1 MRLSHA
7 DPRKLVISPLNMHFD
22 EPAPDVSDIIGSV
35 RQHGVLETLLVRET
49 FQDGVLVPEHF
60 EVVAGRRRCFAA
72 QAVAGEGIDIDP
84 VPIGILEPGDDA
96 AALEISLI
104 ENMARL
110 PPNEVA
116 CWETFVK
123 LIREGRT
130 PEYLAATYGKTEA
143 VIHRVLALGN
153 LLPRIRKLYR
163 KEAIDVA
170 TVRQLTLASKSQQ
183 KDWLKLYDD
192 PGQREPRG
200 ASLKAWL
207 FGGEAIPTSLAIF
220 ALEDYPGAII
230 ADLFGEEAYF
240 TDAALF
246 WTHQNQAVAAKVEAL
261 RGEGWSD
268 VEVMEVG
275 QTFYGYQHV
284 AVPKA
289 KGGKVFIAVS
299 RRGEV
304 TVHEGWL
311 TTKDARRAEAAARAA
326 AQGGDGAGGLGAGGE
341 GGGKAERSE
350 VTANQQAYIDLHR
363 RAAVRAV
370 LTDHLDVAL
379 RLLVAHAVA
388 GEVPHHPVPEA
399 LGVLLD
405 HASDDVDLPARGH
418 GPDAADHRLV
428 GAFGEQPRLLV
439 DLADEERG
447 AVVAVDAVLVG
458 GDVDLDEVAL
468 PQHGRVRDAVAD
480 HLVDRG
486 AQRLEERHLARVRL
500 VPQRRRVRAVV
511 ADELVPYAVELV
523 GGDARCDV
531 PPDLLEGLGR
541 DPARDP
547 DPLDRLGVL
556 HLRAGERQ
564 LAVLAHVLRSLDGR
578 GDGPDRA
585 EGARDQRALRRV
597 RGRHAWQSTDERQRS
612 RRERRERTWTARRSS
627 RARKASGSTR
637 PRARWRRGG

>member
-388 GEVPHHPVPEA
+388 GSRYWRVETDPLGAGSQMAADSLKTSPGETLFAAKQSEA
-399 LGVLLD
+399 LRLLGLV
-405 HASDDVDLPARGH
+405 AAGDVVGRGH
-418 GPDAADHRLV
+418 AG
-428 GAFGEQPRLLV
+428 GATAVFARLLSLTDAQV
-439 DLADEERG
+439 MAVA
-447 AVVAVDAVLVG
+447 AVVVGETLAAGSAEVEAAGTYLQVDMGDFWRPDEAFFDGIKDRETVNAMLKEVG
-458 GDVDLDEVAL
+458 GKKVAD
-468 PQHGRVRDAVAD
+468 GNVSEKVRTQKGILRDFLAGTNDRPKVERWTPRWLTFPAQAYTRRPFATAQRSKAVA
-480 HLVDRG
+480 
-486 AQRLEERHLARVRL
+486 
-500 VPQRRRVRAVV
+500 
-511 ADELVPYAVELV
+511 
-523 GGDARCDV
+523 
-531 PPDLLEGLGR
+531 
-541 DPARDP
+541 
-547 DPLDRLGVL
+547 PL
-556 HLRAGERQ
+556 
-564 LAVLAHVLRSLDGR
+564 
-578 GDGPDRA
+578 
-585 EGARDQRALRRV
+585 LRRV
-597 RGRHAWQSTDERQRS
+597 RPPQSGAGAPEAVQPDAGEGQTP
-612 RRERRERTWTARRSS
+612 ARVQ
-627 RARKASGSTR
+627 AGAE
-637 PRARWRRGG
+637 AFAAE

>member
-7 DPRKLVISPLNMHFD
+7 DPRKLTISPLNMHHD
-22 EPAPDVSDIIGSV
+22 EPPPDICDIIGSV

-72 QAVAGEGIDIDP
+72 QAVVGEGIDTDP

-104 ENMARL
+104 ENMSRL

-130 PEYLAATYGKTEA
+130 PEDLAATFGKTEA
-143 VIHRVLALGN
+143 VIHRILALGN

-163 KEAIDVA
+163 KEVLDVA
-170 TVRQLTLASKSQQ
+170 TVRQLTLASKGQQ

-200 ASLKAWL
+200 AQLKAWL

-220 ALEDYPGAII
+220 ALDDYPGAII

-246 WTHQNQAVAAKVEAL
+246 WTCQNQAVAARAETL
-261 RGEGWSD
+261 RSEGWAE
-268 VEVMEVG
+268 VEVLEVG

-284 AVPKA
+284 ATPKA

-304 TVHEGWL
+304 TEHQGWL
-311 TTKDARRAEAAARAA
+311 TTKEARRAEAAARGGARGA
-326 AQGGDGAGGLGAGGE
+326 DGKAGAEAGGDGS
-341 GGGKAERSE
+341 GKAKRPE

-370 LTDHLDVAL
+370 LTDHPTVAL
-379 RLLVAHAVA
+379 RLLAAHAVA
-388 GEVPHHPVPEA
+388 GSRYWRVETDP
-399 LGVLLD
+399 LGAGSQMAADSLKANPGETIFAAKQAQAARLLGLV
-405 HASDDVDLPARGH
+405 AGGGLVGRGH
-418 GPDAADHRLV
+418 AGGAAAV
-428 GAFGEQPRLLV
+428 FARLLSLTDAEV
-439 DLADEERG
+439 LTVA
-447 AVVAVDAVLVG
+447 AVVIGETLAAGSAEVEAAGTYLQVDMGEFWRPDEAFFDGIKDRETINAMLKEVG
-458 GDVDLDEVAL
+458 GKKVAD
-468 PQHGRVRDAVAD
+468 GNVSEKVRTQKGILRDYLAGTNDRPKVERWTPRWLTFPAQAYTRRPFATAARSKAVAP
-480 HLVDRG
+480 L
-486 AQRLEERHLARVRL
+486 L
-500 VPQRRRVRAVV
+500 RRVRA
-511 ADELVPYAVELV
+511 P
-523 GGDARCDV
+523 
-531 PPDLLEGLGR
+531 
-541 DPARDP
+541 
-547 DPLDRLGVL
+547 
-556 HLRAGERQ
+556 Q
-564 LAVLAHVLRSLDGR
+564 
-578 GDGPDRA
+578 DGPEAASDASAGAAPAPADSSA
-585 EGARDQRALRRV
+585 EAIA
-597 RGRHAWQSTDERQRS
+597 AE
-612 RRERRERTWTARRSS
+612 
-627 RARKASGSTR
+627 
-637 PRARWRRGG
+637 

>member
-7 DPRKLVISPLNMHFD
+7 DPRKMVISPLNMHHD

-130 PEYLAATYGKTEA
+130 PQDLAATFGKTE
-143 VIHRVLALGN
+143 VIIHRVLALGN

-170 TVRQLTLASKSQQ
+170 TVRQLTLASKGQQ
-183 KDWLKLYDD
+183 KDWLKLFDD

-220 ALEDYPGAII
+220 PLDDYPGAII

-240 TDAALF
+240 ADAALF
-246 WTHQNQAVAAKVEAL
+246 WTHQNQAVAAKAEAL
-261 RGEGWSD
+261 REEGWSD
-268 VEVMEVG
+268 VEVLEVG

-284 AVPKA
+284 ATSKA
-289 KGGKVFIAVS
+289 KGGKAFIAVS

-311 TTKDARRAEAAARAA
+311 TTKEARRAEAARAA
-326 AQGGDGAGGLGAGGE
+326 PDTSGE
-341 GGGKAERSE
+341 GGAKAERSE

-388 GEVPHHPVPEA
+388 GARYWRVETDPLGAGSQEA
-399 LGVLLD
+399 ADSLKASPGETHFAAKQSQVLRLLGLT
-405 HASDDVDLPARGH
+405 AGGDLVGRGH
-418 GPDAADHRLV
+418 AGGAAAV
-428 GAFGEQPRLLV
+428 FVRLLSLSDAEV
-439 DLADEERG
+439 MAVA
-447 AVVAVDAVLVG
+447 AVVIGETLAAGSAEVEAAGTYLQVDMGDFWRPDEAFFVGLKDRETVNAMLREVG
-458 GDVDLDEVAL
+458 GKRVADGNL
-468 PQHGRVRDAVAD
+468 AEKVRTQKAILRDFLAGTNDRPKVERWTPRWLTFPAQAYTRKPFATAQRSKAVA
-480 HLVDRG
+480 
-486 AQRLEERHLARVRL
+486 
-500 VPQRRRVRAVV
+500 
-511 ADELVPYAVELV
+511 
-523 GGDARCDV
+523 
-531 PPDLLEGLGR
+531 
-541 DPARDP
+541 
-547 DPLDRLGVL
+547 PL
-556 HLRAGERQ
+556 
-564 LAVLAHVLRSLDGR
+564 
-578 GDGPDRA
+578 
-585 EGARDQRALRRV
+585 LRRV
-597 RGRHAWQSTDERQRS
+597 RSPQDEAGAPETISPDAVARQ
-612 RRERRERTWTARRSS
+612 T
-627 RARKASGSTR
+627 RAAAPAAPGD
-637 PRARWRRGG
+637 AEAFAAE

>member
-7 DPRKLVISPLNMHFD
+7 DPRKLVISPLNMHHD

-116 CWETFVK
+116 CWETFAK

-130 PEYLAATYGKTEA
+130 PQDLAATFGKTEV

-163 KEAIDVA
+163 KEVLDVA
-170 TVRQLTLASKSQQ
+170 SVRQLTLASKSQQ
-183 KDWLKLYDD
+183 KDWLRLYDD
-192 PGQREPRG
+192 PTQREPRG

-207 FGGEAIPTSLAIF
+207 FGGEAIPTSLALF
-220 ALEDYPGAII
+220 ALDDYPGAII

-246 WTHQNQAVAAKVEAL
+246 WTHQNQAVAAKAEAL
-261 RGEGWSD
+261 RAEGWTD
-268 VEVMEVG
+268 VEVLEVG
-275 QTFYGYQHV
+275 QAFYGYQHV
-284 AVPKA
+284 ATAKA

-311 TTKDARRAEAAARAA
+311 TAKEARRAETAARVAPDA
-326 AQGGDGAGGLGAGGE
+326 SGE
-341 GGGKAERSE
+341 GGAKAERSE
-350 VTANQQAYIDLHR
+350 VTAKQQAYIDLHR

-388 GEVPHHPVPEA
+388 GARYWRLETDPLGAGSQEA
-399 LGVLLD
+399 ADSLKASPGETIFAAKQSQALRLLGLT
-405 HASDDVDLPARGH
+405 AAGDVVGRGH
-418 GPDAADHRLV
+418 AGGAAAV
-428 GAFGEQPRLLV
+428 FVRLLSLSHAEV
-439 DLADEERG
+439 LAVA
-447 AVVAVDAVLVG
+447 AVVIGETLAARSAEVEAAGTYLHLDMGDFWRPDEAFFDGIKDRETVNAMLREVG
-458 GDVDLDEVAL
+458 GKKVAD
-468 PQHGRVRDAVAD
+468 GNVSEKVRTQKGILRDFLAGTNDRPKVERWTPRWLTFPAQAYTRRPFATAQRSKAVA
-480 HLVDRG
+480 
-486 AQRLEERHLARVRL
+486 
-500 VPQRRRVRAVV
+500 
-511 ADELVPYAVELV
+511 
-523 GGDARCDV
+523 
-531 PPDLLEGLGR
+531 
-541 DPARDP
+541 
-547 DPLDRLGVL
+547 PL
-556 HLRAGERQ
+556 
-564 LAVLAHVLRSLDGR
+564 
-578 GDGPDRA
+578 
-585 EGARDQRALRRV
+585 LRRV
-597 RGRHAWQSTDERQRS
+597 RSPKDEAGSPETVSSDVVARQ
-612 RRERRERTWTARRSS
+612 T
-627 RARKASGSTR
+627 RAAAPGD
-637 PRARWRRGG
+637 AEVFAAE

>member
-7 DPRKLVISPLNMHFD
+7 DPRKMIISPLNMHYD
-22 EPAPDVSDIIGSV
+22 EPPPDVSDIIGSV

-49 FQDGVLVPEHF
+49 VQDGVLAPEHF

-130 PEYLAATYGKTEA
+130 PQDLAATFGKTEV

-163 KEAIDVA
+163 KEVLDVA
-170 TVRQLTLASKSQQ
+170 TVRQLTLASKGQQ

-192 PGQREPRG
+192 PGAREPRG
-200 ASLKAWL
+200 AQLKAWL
-207 FGGEAIPTSLAIF
+207 FGGEAISTSLAIF
-220 ALEDYPGAII
+220 PLDDYPGAII

-246 WTHQNQAVAAKVEAL
+246 WAYQNQAVAAKAQAL
-261 RGEGWSD
+261 REEGWAD
-268 VEVMEVG
+268 VEVLEVG
-275 QTFYGYQHV
+275 QTFHGYQHV
-284 AVPKA
+284 ATSKA

-311 TTKDARRAEAAARAA
+311 TAKEARRAETGARAA
-326 AQGGDGAGGLGAGGE
+326 ARGAGGAEGFDSGGE
-341 GGGKAERSE
+341 GGAKAERSE

-370 LTDHLDVAL
+370 LTDHPTVAL

-388 GEVPHHPVPEA
+388 GSRYWRVETDPLGAGSPMAADSLKASPGETRFTAKQSEA
-399 LGVLLD
+399 L
-405 HASDDVDLPARGH
+405 
-418 GPDAADHRLV
+418 
-428 GAFGEQPRLLV
+428 RLLG
-439 DLADEERG
+439 L
-447 AVVAVDAVLVG
+447 VAG
-458 GDVDLDEVAL
+458 GDVVGRGHAGGAAAVFARLLSLTDAEVL
-468 PQHGRVRDAVAD
+468 AVAAVVIGET
-480 HLVDRG
+480 LAAGSAEVEAAGTYLQVDMGDFWRPDEAFFDG
-486 AQRLEERHLARVRL
+486 LKDRETVNAMLKEVGGKKVADGNVSEKVRTQKAILRDFLAGTNDRPKVERWTPKWLTFPAQAYTRRPFATAARSKAVAPL
-500 VPQRRRVRAVV
+500 LRRVRASGEGPSAQGATEHRPICGTEVIV
-511 ADELVPYAVELV
+511 AE
-523 GGDARCDV
+523 
-531 PPDLLEGLGR
+531 
-541 DPARDP
+541 
-547 DPLDRLGVL
+547 
-556 HLRAGERQ
+556 
-564 LAVLAHVLRSLDGR
+564 
-578 GDGPDRA
+578 
-585 EGARDQRALRRV
+585 
-597 RGRHAWQSTDERQRS
+597 
-612 RRERRERTWTARRSS
+612 
-627 RARKASGSTR
+627 
-637 PRARWRRGG
+637 

>member
-7 DPRKLVISPLNMHFD
+7 DPRKLVISPLNMHHD

-35 RQHGVLETLLVRET
+35 RQYGVLETLLVRET

-84 VPIGILEPGDDA
+84 VPIGILETGDDA

-116 CWETFVK
+116 CWETFAK

-130 PEYLAATYGKTEA
+130 PQDLAATFGKTEV

-153 LLPRIRKLYR
+153 LLARIRKLYR

-192 PGQREPRG
+192 PTQREPRG

-207 FGGEAIPTSLAIF
+207 FGGEAIPTSLALF
-220 ALEDYPGAII
+220 ALDDYPGAII

-246 WTHQNQAVAAKVEAL
+246 WTHQNQAVAAKAEAL
-261 RGEGWSD
+261 RAEGWSD
-268 VEVMEVG
+268 VEVLEVG
-275 QTFYGYQHV
+275 QMFHGYQHV
-284 AVPKA
+284 AAPKA
-289 KGGKVFIAVS
+289 KGGKAFIAVS

-311 TTKDARRAEAAARAA
+311 TAKEARRAEAAERAA
-326 AQGGDGAGGLGAGGE
+326 TRGDGKEGSAASGE
-341 GGGKAERSE
+341 APKAERSE

-379 RLLVAHAVA
+379 RLLIAHAVA
-388 GEVPHHPVPEA
+388 GSRYWRVETDP
-399 LGVLLD
+399 LGAGSQMAADSLKTSPGETIFAAKQSQVLRLLGLT
-405 HASDDVDLPARGH
+405 AAGDVVGRGH
-418 GPDAADHRLV
+418 AGGAAAV
-428 GAFGEQPRLLV
+428 FARLLSLTDAEV
-439 DLADEERG
+439 LAVA
-447 AVVAVDAVLVG
+447 AVVIGETLAAGSAEVEAAGTYLQVDMGDFWRPDEAFFDGIKDRETVNAMLREVG
-458 GDVDLDEVAL
+458 GKKVAD
-468 PQHGRVRDAVAD
+468 GNVSEKVRTQKGILRDFLAGTNDRPKVERWTPRWLTFPAQAYTRRPFATAQRSKAVA
-480 HLVDRG
+480 
-486 AQRLEERHLARVRL
+486 
-500 VPQRRRVRAVV
+500 
-511 ADELVPYAVELV
+511 
-523 GGDARCDV
+523 
-531 PPDLLEGLGR
+531 
-541 DPARDP
+541 
-547 DPLDRLGVL
+547 PL
-556 HLRAGERQ
+556 
-564 LAVLAHVLRSLDGR
+564 
-578 GDGPDRA
+578 
-585 EGARDQRALRRV
+585 LRRV
-597 RGRHAWQSTDERQRS
+597 RPPQDEAGAPETVAPDAVARQ
-612 RRERRERTWTARRSS
+612 T
-627 RARKASGSTR
+627 RAAALAA
-637 PRARWRRGG
+637 PGGAEAFAAE